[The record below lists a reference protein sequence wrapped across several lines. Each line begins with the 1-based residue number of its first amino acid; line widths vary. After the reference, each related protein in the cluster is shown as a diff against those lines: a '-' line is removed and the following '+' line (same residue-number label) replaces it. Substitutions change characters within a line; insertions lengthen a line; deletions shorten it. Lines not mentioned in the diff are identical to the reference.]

1 MSQPVP
7 LAELK
12 RRVKSGVVRAKDAGP
27 VSTALVDT
35 VESIDEEKRT
45 AIFVMSDATA
55 DHVGDCLHP
64 EGARLATFQRNPQ
77 FLWAHDQERLPI
89 GTWLRVW
96 VEDAKLKG
104 EVQFATA
111 DLDAGGDV
119 TKSFSEAC
127 WRMTKAGLL
136 NAVSVFFVIHDAE
149 FNGDGLDVTD
159 WELLECSLVTVG
171 MNPNALRDGK
181 ALALG
186 LKSFAAHLEGR
197 MPVDDAKAMTE
208 TDAGAGGNATQD
220 PKAKPPEAEDHAKA
234 MAECVK
240 SLQQLQAT
248 QSKMLADHSKL
259 MAQQSDLIGAHTKSV
274 GDADA
279 HAQRVAALFDD
290 LSDTLRDLLGNPD
303 DEAAPD
309 GETEPAKAARLE
321 RIAKRKS
328 ARVLSEKNY
337 GRLKAAVGHVQAV
350 LDDHVAAHGEPASKD
365 DEDGDAKRAPD
376 FATWFKSLTPEQL
389 KAAASELAAKELARA
404 RRRLD

>member
-1 MSQPVP
+1 MSLPVP
-7 LAELK
+7 LAKLK

-27 VSTALVDT
+27 VSTALVDS
-35 VESIDEEKRT
+35 VESIDEERRT

-77 FLWAHDQERLPI
+77 FLWAHDQEQLPI

-96 VEDAKLKG
+96 VEDSKLKG

-119 TKSFSEAC
+119 TKSFAEAC
-127 WRMTKAGLL
+127 WRMTKAGML

-186 LKSFAAHLEGR
+186 LKSFAAHLESR
-197 MPVDDAKAMTE
+197 MPDAKAMTE
-208 TDAGAGGNATQD
+208 TDAGAGGEAAQKPD
-220 PKAKPPEAEDHAKA
+220 AKPPAAEDHAKA
-234 MAECVK
+234 MSECVK
-240 SLQQLQAT
+240 SLQGLQAT

-279 HAQRVAALFDD
+279 HATKVAALFDD
-290 LSDTLRDLLGNPD
+290 LSEMLAGPD
-303 DEAAPD
+303 DDEPAPE
-309 GETEPAKAARLE
+309 GETAPAKAARLD
-321 RIAKRKS
+321 RIARAKS
-328 ARVLSEKNY
+328 ARVLSEKNF
-337 GRLKAAVGHVQAV
+337 GRLKAAIGHVQAV
-350 LDDHVAAHGEPASKD
+350 VDDHVATHGEPEAKD
-365 DEDGDAKRAPD
+365 DGGEGEAKRAPD

-389 KAAASELAAKELARA
+389 KAAASDLAAKELARA
-404 RRRLD
+404 RGRLD